1 MEKKS
6 ESTEWN
12 LFPLFLFVF
21 GVCVGLFFFFILL
34 QGLVAEVVSKS
45 EVISEGRS
53 VGHTSLEI
61 GLIEKSILK
70 YCFPC

>member
-21 GVCVGLFFFFILL
+21 GVCVGLFFFFYFIARVSCRSGLEVRGDFGREVCWPYLL
-34 QGLVAEVVSKS
+34 GDW
-45 EVISEGRS
+45 
-53 VGHTSLEI
+53 
-61 GLIEKSILK
+61 
-70 YCFPC
+70 PD